1 MISMDKNI
9 KLKRLAEQTGFE
21 ISLRFI
27 GMLGASFVPN
37 GEQASYQI

>member
-1 MISMDKNI
+1 MDKNI

-27 GMLGASFVPN
+27 RMLGAWFVPN